1 MARKSVS
8 VRAERFANGVRSSSN
23 SFWVQGR
30 PGLPLAETDHSRAR
44 LAGNR
49 TATRKSATDCA
60 GSTKV
65 FGIGNNEKEIANGG
79 RSGYPGPQPKGKTEI
94 RVDSAWSIMKMRSKL
109 NALLLGVSCASS
121 LLLGCHGSRDP
132 QKIPVVV
139 DSAPLAGVEIIAPGD
154 PRFDQEARQI
164 VGAKLDLVK
173 TLSPLLMLIRNN
185 SQHTIVA
192 YSPEWD
198 LKRGTEEIPF
208 VALRTFPMAIAGPV
222 VEGDLPRDREIRPGE
237 ERLEGM
243 NSEVGIHPDDASSD
257 AKYQA
262 EDLAGVTVV
271 KAHLD
276 AVIFDDGTL
285 VGPDRHNL
293 LGKFVPY
300 VEDHQS
306 LYRSILASL
315 RAGESAEK
323 LYDSLEQKR
332 RKEFDESR
340 NANPPWNPIKM
351 EKLLAE
357 QDVLGAWRNHGNSD
371 LLAYFSRCLRTPP
384 FAVTRKN

>member
-1 MARKSVS
+1 
-8 VRAERFANGVRSSSN
+8 
-23 SFWVQGR
+23 
-30 PGLPLAETDHSRAR
+30 
-44 LAGNR
+44 
-49 TATRKSATDCA
+49 
-60 GSTKV
+60 
-65 FGIGNNEKEIANGG
+65 
-79 RSGYPGPQPKGKTEI
+79 
-94 RVDSAWSIMKMRSKL
+94 MRSKL
-109 NALLLGVSCASS
+109 NAVLLGVSCASS
-121 LLLGCHGSRDP
+121 LLLGCRGSRDP

-139 DSAPLAGVEIIAPGD
+139 DSSPLAGVEIIAPGD

-173 TLSPLLMLIRNN
+173 TLSPLLMLIKNN

-198 LKRGTEEIPF
+198 LKRGPEEIPF
-208 VALRTFPMAIAGPV
+208 VALRTFPMAISGPECDV
-222 VEGDLPRDREIRPGE
+222 PHDRPIRPGE

-243 NSEVGIHPDDASSD
+243 NSEVGNHPEDASTD

-262 EDLAGVTVV
+262 EDLAGVTAV

-293 LGKFVPY
+293 PGKFVPD

-315 RAGESAEK
+315 HAGEPAEK
-323 LYDSLEQKR
+323 LYDSLEAKR
-332 RKEFDESR
+332 RQEFVESTKGNSPLGR
-340 NANPPWNPIKM
+340 EHALMM
-351 EKLLAE
+351 EKLIAE
-357 QDVLGAWRNHGNSD
+357 QDVLGAWRNHGNSNS
-371 LLAYFSRCLRTPP
+371 LAHFSLCLRTSP
-384 FAVTRKN
+384 FTITRKN